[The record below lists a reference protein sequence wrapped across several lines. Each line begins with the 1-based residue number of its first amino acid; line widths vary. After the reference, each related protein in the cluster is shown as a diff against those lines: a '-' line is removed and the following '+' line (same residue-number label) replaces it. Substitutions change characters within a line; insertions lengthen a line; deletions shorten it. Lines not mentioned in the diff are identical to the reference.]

1 MFREQ
6 YKTAL
11 GLGAERVIFTS
22 LVDQEFNAKK
32 VGMGVFG
39 RKAVEINNTKNV

>member
-11 GLGAERVIFTS
+11 GLGTERVIFTS

-32 VGMGVFG
+32 VGMGYSVA
-39 RKAVEINNTKNV
+39 KLQK